1 MNLFNV
7 FFSRLWLLAV
17 ASQHLGTWKA
27 LAQGMF
33 IVNIFFNA
41 AGIVLEYLLF

>member
-1 MNLFNV
+1 MNLLNV

-17 ASQHLGTWKA
+17 ASQHLDTWKA